1 MFNYYETQPQHI
13 FNEMKRLAIEIWSEY
28 DNEFW
33 YVDEKV
39 NRIKDI
45 KNIKD
50 NIWFMY
56 RMFDYE
62 NQQKLYNKW
71 STPLKALLQEY
82 ELYIRSLQSI

>member
-13 FNEMKRLAIEIWSEY
+13 FNELKRLAIEIWSEY

-50 NIWFMY
+50 NIRFMY

-71 STPLKALLQEY
+71 SAPLKALLQEY
-82 ELYIRSLQSI
+82 ELYIQPI

>member
-1 MFNYYETQPQHI
+1 MFDYYETQPQHI

-50 NIWFMY
+50 NIRFIY
-56 RMFDYE
+56 RMFDYK

-82 ELYIRSLQSI
+82 ELYIQSI

>member
-13 FNEMKRLAIEIWSEY
+13 FNELKRLAIEIWSEY

-39 NRIKDI
+39 NRIKNI

-50 NIWFMY
+50 NIRFIY
-56 RMFDYE
+56 RMFDHE

-82 ELYIRSLQSI
+82 ELYIQSIKS

>member
-13 FNEMKRLAIEIWSEY
+13 FNELKRLAIEIWSEY

-39 NRIKDI
+39 NRIKNI

-50 NIWFMY
+50 NIRFIY

-82 ELYIRSLQSI
+82 ELYIQSIKS